1 MPSDLTILTKEIDK
15 MLLLNNEIDK
25 KAIEN
30 NNFFRSSNVEFALQ
44 DALLKKQSKAILIKK
59 IKEQVDLGNPIIKIF
74 SQINNIFIQAKKIAI
89 LKNYYSNEDISK
101 KLNMHI
107 YRLSLFIDF
116 VKKTSIAKINELIKK
131 MTEIDIDFKRGY
143 ISEEILLNKVTLE
156 LIK

>member
-1 MPSDLTILTKEIDK
+1 
-15 MLLLNNEIDK
+15 
-25 KAIEN
+25 
-30 NNFFRSSNVEFALQ
+30 
-44 DALLKKQSKAILIKK
+44 
-59 IKEQVDLGNPIIKIF
+59 
-74 SQINNIFIQAKKIAI
+74 
-89 LKNYYSNEDISK
+89 
-101 KLNMHI
+101 MHI